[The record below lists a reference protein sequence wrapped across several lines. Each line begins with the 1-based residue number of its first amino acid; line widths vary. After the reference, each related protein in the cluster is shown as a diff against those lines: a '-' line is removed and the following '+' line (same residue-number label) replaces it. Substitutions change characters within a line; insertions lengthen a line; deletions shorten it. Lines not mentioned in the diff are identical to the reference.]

1 MKTGR
6 KRFAENSDRRWKG
19 SCGMKQ
25 SLLIVSDLFLLFLH
39 LLIMQKCMT
48 AFLEPGKR
56 SYKGY
61 AGWIIYY
68 VFLVLTSQVLQ
79 VQPLAL
85 IAGNILMVFLI
96 SAATARKSVRK
107 RCVFAVLICAVCM
120 LVEILC
126 AMLLTVFGA
135 QNATFSDAGNVI
147 SKLCMLLISV
157 LISHCKKIKNSPE
170 ISLRYFLV
178 IMLVPI
184 SSIYIMH
191 NIFIIAAVY
200 NEFSKFSVITGF
212 LLLLVNYVV
221 FEIYDWM
228 NWNAVVRE
236 QNRLYEQQLELCSQ
250 QAEERESLYLEIRRL
265 RHDMK
270 NYLSGL
276 LGAVQKGETK
286 EAEVL
291 IQGMLNDSIGD
302 RSWEVSRSGNI
313 VVDSL
318 VNHKYALAGKDGIK
332 FEANIFI
339 PASLPFQSAH
349 LAVILGNLLENALEA
364 CREALEGQRYINL
377 DISYVKE
384 MLQICI
390 CNSYHGLHRKDSSGR
405 YLTTK
410 KDVLHHGIGLSSVE
424 QAVSFYHGELVAEET
439 GAEFRVSVVIY
450 ASVGE
455 K

>member
-1 MKTGR
+1 
-6 KRFAENSDRRWKG
+6 
-19 SCGMKQ
+19 MKQ
-25 SLLIVSDLFLLFLH
+25 VLLMVSDLFLLFLH

-48 AFLEPGKR
+48 AFLGPGKR
-56 SYKGY
+56 SYKGII
-61 AGWIIYY
+61 GWIIYY
-68 VFLVLTSQVLQ
+68 IFQVLTNNVLQ
-79 VQPLAL
+79 VQPLGL
-85 IAGNILMVFLI
+85 ITGNILMVFLI
-96 SAATARKSVRK
+96 STVTARKSIRN
-107 RCVFAVLICAVCM
+107 RCIFAVLICAVWM

-126 AMLLTVFGA
+126 AMLLRVFGA
-135 QNATFSDAGNVI
+135 QNTTLSDAGNVI

-157 LISHCKKIKNSPE
+157 LISHYKKEKNSPE
-170 ISLRYFLV
+170 ISLQYFLV
-178 IMLVPI
+178 IMLVPA

-200 NEFSKFSVITGF
+200 DEFSKFSVITGF

-228 NWNAVVRE
+228 SRDAMVRE
-236 QNRLYEQQLELCSQ
+236 QNRLYKQQLELCSR
-250 QAEERESLYLEIRRL
+250 QAEEREIHYLEIRRL

-276 LGAVQKGETK
+276 LGAVQVGEMK
-286 EAEVL
+286 EAEML
-291 IQGMLNDSIGD
+291 IQGMLNDGIGN
-302 RSWEVSRSGNI
+302 RTSEVSRSGNI

-318 VNHKYALAGKDGIK
+318 VNHKYALAEKDGIK
-332 FEANIFI
+332 FETNIFI
-339 PASLPFQSAH
+339 PVSLPFHSGH

-364 CREALEGQRYINL
+364 CLEVPEGRRYISL

-390 CNSYHGLHRKDSSGR
+390 RNSYHISPRKNSSGR

-410 KDVLHHGIGLSSVE
+410 KDSLHHGIGLSSVE
-424 QAVSFYHGELVAEET
+424 QAVSCYHGELAAEET
-439 GAEFRVSVVIY
+439 GTEFRVSVVMY
-450 ASVGE
+450 ASGGE